1 MNSVPTL
8 RDFLIAAGL
17 AIVVAVAIRVYRAR
31 SGSRRQGPPHVH
43 DVLMTR
49 AEAYAGESPFL
60 AHLCRQYRTNG
71 HLSERQAK
79 TVAKAIARLEAAK
92 SPSR

>member
-8 RDFLIAAGL
+8 RDFLIAAGV
-17 AIVVAVAIRVYRAR
+17 AIVVAVAIRLYRAR
-31 SGSRRQGPPHVH
+31 SGSGRKGPPHVH

-49 AEAYAGESPFL
+49 AEAYTSESPFL

-71 HLSERQAK
+71 HLSDRQVK